1 MEKFLE
7 KLKKAIR
14 ECAKA
19 HRVEFLDLSEEYQ
32 LAVKSESVPVLADM
46 QMICDAFFGTHQCI
60 EVGWGYTNIM
70 YDEVDFLPEI
80 DENLLKMALPSGT
93 VI

>member
-1 MEKFLE
+1 MKEFIE
-7 KLKKAIR
+7 KLKKAVR

-19 HRVEFLDLSEEYQ
+19 HGVEFCDWSEESQ

-46 QMICDAFFGTHQCI
+46 QMICDAFFGSHRCI
-60 EVGWGYTNIM
+60 EVGWGYTNII
-70 YDEVDFLPEI
+70 YDETTPLPEI
-80 DENLLKMALPSGT
+80 DESLLKMALPDGT